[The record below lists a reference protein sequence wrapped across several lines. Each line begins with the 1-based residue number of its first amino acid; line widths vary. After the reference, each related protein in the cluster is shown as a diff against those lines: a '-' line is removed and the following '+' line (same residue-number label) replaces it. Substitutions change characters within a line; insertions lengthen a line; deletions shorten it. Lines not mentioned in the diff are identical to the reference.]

1 MSRLKTF
8 DCPNPD
14 RKKSLSFGS
23 DPGRVG
29 QALAGGASFTVLVKG
44 AGMAKTDKDCYSRYS
59 PGNLTSEGCLHAN
72 EH

>member
-23 DPGRVG
+23 DSGREG
-29 QALAGGASFTVLVKG
+29 QTLASGASFTDLVKG
-44 AGMAKTDKDCYSRYS
+44 ASMAKIDKDCYSRYS
-59 PGNLTSEGCLHAN
+59 SGNLTIEGCLHAN